1 MSNPK
6 KPTDIEINNES
17 ASIKFSKIG
26 MAAVMVRT
34 VFDYFKGVPSGAT
47 LAELL
52 KAVELKEP
60 KEKQAFELVAKSL
73 ALTIRRQ
80 LGEDYDDQEALSYN
94 FQIDIIEKLEKEE
107 YIFNCRCLKNPSSLT
122 FLSDFKKL
130 YKNWLQDDFDFPEEN
145 RNLKLKDFT
154 KDFEIVFFEEL
165 KAGKSKSYDQLLD
178 WCNDPITADWERT
191 IYRRKYKFDL
201 KNKYNA
207 PALGERKVLLSNVYI
222 EPTFMVFDGMYSQEE
237 QKEIRVKF
245 QKKEADK
252 GLTENNHFFPADYEG
267 SIHDYFLNHFLEE
280 KQPDFTE
287 KKAQYDRLMI
297 LMGQPGHG
305 KSSFCYRCMNDLYE
319 NDFNGN
325 YFFIRLQDDSQTMLS
340 SPLEGVKNL
349 LEKHKIDFD
358 DWIKTDTQ
366 KNVLFL
372 DGLDEMYMVQ
382 SLSDDQ
388 VLQFIHNCK
397 SLLNRY
403 KNLYIV
409 ITSRF
414 NYVETSKLHNDCI
427 LFSLGNLNTE
437 QQQTFIEKYKAAKG
451 IESCNLDGKTLVEIN
466 EQAQFEHVKELI
478 ELPILLQMI
487 LISKVNVLD
496 AKSKA
501 AIYNELF
508 KTVLTRKWSND
519 KRLEKYKSENDFKP
533 EHLRAYMSLL
543 AFKIFQN
550 NRGYLKKREIEGM
563 KETKNFIN
571 KRLKIEGGKAEVKDI
586 LKDVLTSFYI
596 KETRREQDDYREEN
610 EDSDYAIE
618 FLHKSLY
625 EYLTCEYL
633 WNRTKAFFLKK
644 DDDGDI
650 ESYET
655 NEVQKEM
662 QKLFGKIRLR
672 EEMMEHLKGIIDDDI
687 QDHQDLMQQMAKYLP
702 KLIKEGFLYEY
713 RSTDKCQYNAQ
724 QQELNCFHGFWVI
737 FGQLNQYQLDGLHEK
752 YFNSDWEDFKKQFL
766 QDLDKLRIIEKYAVF
781 NKKNKEHVADYY
793 MDDELISEIEEEIQ
807 QVKKWVEE
815 KDLKVTSIKYLNFE
829 NWLRDYF
836 YKENTKEF
844 FSEKI
849 KSIKTV
855 KVEISGILRSL
866 AAERFSMKLNF
877 DFMDFSEINFQNIL
891 ISEINLV
898 SADLSSIDLIS
909 ADLIKADLISTNLI
923 NANLSRAYLCNANL
937 SRANLSHVKLI
948 GADLDSAY
956 LVGANLSY
964 VKLISADLR
973 HSNLS
978 FADIS
983 IGNLS
988 RADLRYS
995 NLSFTN
1001 LSFANLVNADLI
1013 NACLTKADLSF
1024 AVLSC
1029 SNLSFADLRKAN
1041 LLGANLENSVLVRAR
1056 VDRQDWIKWL
1066 KTQKVIGME
1075 YVENKYY
1082 VSKKKKMFRNSQGE
1096 KHKAYE
1102 VLEK

>member
-1 MSNPK
+1 MDEPK
-6 KPTDIEINNES
+6 KPTDIEIKNES

-26 MAAVMVRT
+26 MAAVMMRT

-47 LAELL
+47 LAELI

-73 ALTIRRQ
+73 AQTIRRQ
-80 LGEDYDDQEALSYN
+80 LGEHYDDQEALSYN
-94 FQIDIIEKLEKEE
+94 FQIDIIEKLEKTE
-107 YIFNCRCLKNPSSLT
+107 YTFNCHCLKDPSSLT

-130 YKNWLQDDFDFPEEN
+130 YKNWLRDDFHFTEEN
-145 RNLKLKDFT
+145 CNLKLKDFT

-165 KAGKSKSYDQLLD
+165 KAGKSKAYDQLLD

-222 EPTFMVFDGMYSQEE
+222 EPTFMVFDGMYSPEE

-287 KKAQYDRLMI
+287 KKAQYNRLMI

-388 VLQFIHNCK
+388 VLQFIQNCK
-397 SLLNRY
+397 SLLSRY
-403 KNLYIV
+403 NNLYIV

-414 NYVETSKLHNDCI
+414 NYVETSKLHNDCM
-427 LFSLGNLNTE
+427 LFSLGNLNIE

-451 IESCNLDGKTLVEIN
+451 IESCNLDGETLVEIN

-487 LISKVNVLD
+487 LISEVNVLD

-508 KTVLTRKWSND
+508 KTVLARKWSND
-519 KRLEKYKSENDFKP
+519 KRLEKYKSENDFEP
-533 EHLRAYMSLL
+533 EHLREYMSLL
-543 AFKIFQN
+543 AYKIFQN
-550 NRGYLKKREIEGM
+550 NRGYLNRNEIVRME
-563 KETKNFIN
+563 ETGTFIDN
-571 KRLKIEGGKAEVKDI
+571 YLRIENEETNLKDV

-596 KETRREQDDYREEN
+596 KETKKAQDDEAL
-610 EDSDYAIE
+610 EDKHKYAIE

-625 EYLTCEYL
+625 EYLACEYL
-633 WNRTKAFFLKK
+633 WKETKGFFLEEDKNGK
-644 DDDGDI
+644 YKRYKF
-650 ESYET
+650 E
-655 NEVQKEM
+655 EVQRKIQE
-662 QKLFGKIRLR
+662 LFSKIRLR
-672 EEMMEHLKGIIDDDI
+672 EEMMEHLTGIIDDDI
-687 QDHQDLMQQMAKYLP
+687 DDIKEHQDLMQQMAKYLP
-702 KLIKEGFLYEY
+702 KLVKEGFLYEY

-737 FGQLNQYQLDGLHEK
+737 FGQLNQYKLKGLHEN
-752 YFNSDWEDFKKQFL
+752 YFDSDWEDFKKQFL
-766 QDLDKLRIIEKYAVF
+766 QDLDKLMIVERYTAF
-781 NKKNKEHVADYY
+781 NEKNKEFIPIWQPVESIKN
-793 MDDELISEIEEEIQ
+793 ELDVETQ
-807 QVKKWVEE
+807 QFEKWVQED
-815 KDLKVTSIKYLNFE
+815 DLKAIGPTYLKFE
-829 NWLRDYF
+829 NWLRNYF
-836 YKENTKEF
+836 YKENTKAF
-844 FSEKI
+844 FNEKAESIETI
-849 KSIKTV
+849 KN
-855 KVEISGILRSL
+855 EIADRIRAL

-877 DFMDFSEINFQNIL
+877 DFVDFSKIDFRNIL
-891 ISEINLV
+891 AYRINLN
-898 SADLSSIDLIS
+898 SADLSSAYLS
-909 ADLIKADLISTNLI
+909 RADLSRADLSS
-923 NANLSRAYLCNANL
+923 AYLSRAYLRSAYLRSAYLRSAYLSRAYLRSADLSSAYLSRADL
-937 SRANLSHVKLI
+937 SRANLSS
-948 GADLDSAY
+948 ADLSS
-956 LVGANLSY
+956 ANLR
-964 VKLISADLR
+964 SADLR
-973 HSNLS
+973 EANLKESNLQN
-978 FADIS
+978 S
-983 IGNLS
+983 I
-988 RADLRYS
+988 
-995 NLSFTN
+995 
-1001 LSFANLVNADLI
+1001 
-1013 NACLTKADLSF
+1013 
-1024 AVLSC
+1024 
-1029 SNLSFADLRKAN
+1029 
-1041 LLGANLENSVLVRAR
+1041 LLGAR
-1056 VDRQDWIKWL
+1056 VHRSDWIAWL
-1066 KTQKVIGME
+1066 KTQKVKGVD
-1075 YVENKYY
+1075 YVESKYC
-1082 VSKKKKMFRNSQGE
+1082 VSEE
-1096 KHKAYE
+1096 KRKFDDFLGREYEAYE
-1102 VLEK
+1102 VLER